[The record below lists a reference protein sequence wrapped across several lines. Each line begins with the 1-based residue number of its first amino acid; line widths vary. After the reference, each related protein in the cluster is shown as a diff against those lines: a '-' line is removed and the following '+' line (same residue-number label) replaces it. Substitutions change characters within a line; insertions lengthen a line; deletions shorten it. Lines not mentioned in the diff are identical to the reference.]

1 MITGSWCLLPVLSHN
16 QKKEGVHSHFSDEKM
31 EAYEGDAHGFKDTAD
46 PRQPHDLPG
55 QEVKALGRGGIC
67 MRGPVLSAHGGPAW
81 GEAQGCEGRGGGAA
95 ALTHHFLP
103 LMSCCCTV

>member
-46 PRQPHDLPG
+46 PRQPLTCQDRKSRPWEGGAFACEGLCCQPMG
-55 QEVKALGRGGIC
+55 GLRGGRRRAVKG
-67 MRGPVLSAHGGPAW
+67 MG
-81 GEAQGCEGRGGGAA
+81 EGRQLS
-95 ALTHHFLP
+95 LTT
-103 LMSCCCTV
+103 SCR